1 MKNRLLTFAGALA
14 LLAVMG
20 KFYAEPLMAQVRATL
35 VKNIDERGRNPYT
48 GSLAC
53 YSASTN
59 SCSAFFPAVP
69 ANMELVVQHISMSVD
84 TPTPLSNVDFY
95 GNGAQAS
102 PLLTLQGND
111 SAGNSIYIGNQPLLA
126 YFSAGQTPSLAV
138 FTKSAN
144 FEFVS
149 GSVTLTGYLVN
160 LAQ

>member
-69 ANMELVVQHISMSVD
+69 ANMELVVEHISMSVD
-84 TPTPLSNVDFY
+84 TPTPLQSVDFY
-95 GNGAQAS
+95 GNGVQAN
-102 PLLTLQGND
+102 PLLTVQGND
-111 SAGNSIYIGNQPLLA
+111 SAGNTIYVANQPLLA
-126 YFSAGQTPSLAV
+126 YFSAGQAPSVAV
-138 FTKSAN
+138 FTKQAS